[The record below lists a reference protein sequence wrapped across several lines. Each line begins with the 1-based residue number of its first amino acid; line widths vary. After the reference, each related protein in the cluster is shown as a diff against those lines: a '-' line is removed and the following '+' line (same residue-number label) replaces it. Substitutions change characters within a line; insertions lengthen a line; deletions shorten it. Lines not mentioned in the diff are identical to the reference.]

1 MKLAKEFYRLPLS
14 FDVERLQQELA
25 AFSEADW
32 RAHHES
38 FKGNSAIA
46 LISVGGS
53 FNNEFKG
60 PMSPTPALRQSPY
73 LQQVIASFG
82 EVIGRSRLMR
92 LAPGCEVPLHSDINY
107 HWHNRVRIHIPIV
120 TDEAVQFHC
129 DDKQVHMGE
138 GECWIFDSWKYHK
151 VVNNSD
157 KMRVHLVIDTMG
169 SSRFWQMINDASLA
183 YGDLDNPSF
192 TPEHLSFIP
201 NKQVDII
208 TEKVNFPLVM
218 PPSEVR
224 LLTQELSAQI
234 QSATQNDPEASQR
247 FIKLLNDFALDWQ
260 ALWSQFGDDKAGW
273 DAFHR
278 LRQQTL
284 AQAAPLEDRVMVDS
298 QTSAMK
304 VLVHLIMGPAMSPEL
319 AQANTPAPQ
328 SRSQLTPP
336 EASPQPLGARTQPL
350 ATRQPS
356 DSRLEQSSGPIK
368 APQTEAGLTRN
379 SPCPCGS
386 GKKYKQCH
394 GQLN

>member
-25 AFSEADW
+25 AFDEDDW

-60 PMSPTPALRQSPY
+60 PMSPTPALLQSPY

-151 VVNNSD
+151 VVNKSD

-169 SSRFWQMINDASLA
+169 SSRFWQMVNEASLA
-183 YGDLDNPSF
+183 YGNLDDPSF
-192 TPEHLSFIP
+192 KPKHLNFIP
-201 NKQVDII
+201 EKPAEII

-234 QSATQNDPEASQR
+234 QSATGNGSEASQA

-284 AQAAPLEDRVMVDS
+284 AQAAPLEQLVMVDS

-304 VLVHLIMGPAMSPEL
+304 ILVHLIMGPAMSPEL
-319 AQANTPAPQ
+319 AQVNIAAPQLTSTPSAPISSQTRPAPSSPVASTMKKQ
-328 SRSQLTPP
+328 QP
-336 EASPQPLGARTQPL
+336 EP
-350 ATRQPS
+350 
-356 DSRLEQSSGPIK
+356 
-368 APQTEAGLTRN
+368 GLTRN

>member
-1 MKLAKEFYRLPLS
+1 MKLAKEFYRLPQS
-14 FDVERLQQELA
+14 FDVERLQQELS
-25 AFSEADW
+25 AFHEDDW

-60 PMSPTPALRQSPY
+60 PMSPTPALLQSPY

-129 DDKQVHMGE
+129 DDKQVHMGA

-169 SSRFWQMINDASLA
+169 SSRFWQMVNEASLA
-183 YGDLDNPSF
+183 YGDLDDPSF
-192 TPEHLSFIP
+192 KPKHLSYIP
-201 NKQVDII
+201 EKPAEII

-234 QSATQNDPEASQR
+234 QSAADSASEASLT

-260 ALWSQFGDDKAGW
+260 ELWSQFGDDKAGW

-284 AQAAPLEDRVMVDS
+284 AQAAPLEQQVMVDS

-304 VLVHLIMGPAMSPEL
+304 ILVHLIMGPAMSPEL
-319 AQANTPAPQ
+319 AQVNTAAPQ
-328 SRSQLTPP
+328 SAPTPSPPLSAQTRPATSSQAGSAMKKLQP
-336 EASPQPLGARTQPL
+336 EP
-350 ATRQPS
+350 
-356 DSRLEQSSGPIK
+356 
-368 APQTEAGLTRN
+368 GLTRN

>member
-25 AFSEADW
+25 AFDEDDW

-60 PMSPTPALRQSPY
+60 PMSPTPALLQSPY
-73 LQQVIASFG
+73 IQQVIASFG

-120 TDEAVQFHC
+120 TDDAVQFHC

-151 VVNNSD
+151 VVNDSD

-169 SSRFWQMINDASLA
+169 SSRFWQMVNEASLA
-183 YGDLDNPSF
+183 YGNLEDPDFKPKHLSY
-192 TPEHLSFIP
+192 TPEKSTE
-201 NKQVDII
+201 II

-224 LLTQELSAQI
+224 LLTQELCAQI
-234 QSATQNDPEASQR
+234 QSATGNGSVASQA

-273 DAFHR
+273 DVFHR

-284 AQAAPLEDRVMVDS
+284 AQAAPLEQQVMVDS

-304 VLVHLIMGPAMSPEL
+304 ILVHLIMGPAMSPEL
-319 AQANTPAPQ
+319 AQVNTAAPQPASTPSAPISSQTRPAP
-328 SRSQLTPP
+328 SSQAASTMKKQQP
-336 EASPQPLGARTQPL
+336 EP
-350 ATRQPS
+350 
-356 DSRLEQSSGPIK
+356 
-368 APQTEAGLTRN
+368 GLTRN

>member
-25 AFSEADW
+25 AFDEDDW

-60 PMSPTPALRQSPY
+60 PMSPTSALLQSPY

-151 VVNNSD
+151 VVNKSD

-169 SSRFWQMINDASLA
+169 SSRFWQMVNEASLA
-183 YGDLDNPSF
+183 YGDLDDPSF
-192 TPEHLSFIP
+192 KPKHLNYTPDKSAE
-201 NKQVDII
+201 II

-234 QSATQNDPEASQR
+234 QSSTGNSSVATQA
-247 FIKLLNDFALDWQ
+247 FIKLINDFALDWQ

-284 AQAAPLEDRVMVDS
+284 AQAAPLEQQVMVDS

-304 VLVHLIMGPAMSPEL
+304 ILVHLIMGPAMSPEL
-319 AQANTPAPQ
+319 AQVNTAAPQPVPTPSAPISSQTRPAP
-328 SRSQLTPP
+328 SSQA
-336 EASPQPLGARTQPL
+336 ASTMKKPQPEP
-350 ATRQPS
+350 
-356 DSRLEQSSGPIK
+356 
-368 APQTEAGLTRN
+368 GLTRN

>member
-1 MKLAKEFYRLPLS
+1 MKLAKEFYHLPLS
-14 FDVERLQQELA
+14 FDVERLQQELS
-25 AFSEADW
+25 AFTEEDW

-60 PMSPTPALRQSPY
+60 PMSPTPALLQSPY

-120 TDEAVQFHC
+120 TDDAVQFHC

-151 VVNNSD
+151 VVNGSD

-169 SSRFWQMINDASLA
+169 SSRFWQMIDEASLP
-183 YGDLDNPSF
+183 YGQLDDPSF
-192 TPEHLSFIP
+192 KPKHLSFIP
-201 NKQVDII
+201 GSQPEII

-224 LLTQELSAQI
+224 LLTQELGSQI
-234 QSATQNDPEASQR
+234 QAAPDNAPQASER

-260 ALWSQFGDDKAGW
+260 AIWSQFGDDKAGW
-273 DAFHR
+273 DAYHR

-284 AQAAPLEDRVMVDS
+284 AQAAPLENQVMVDS

-319 AQANTPAPQ
+319 AQVNNAAPQ
-328 SRSQLTPP
+328 
-336 EASPQPLGARTQPL
+336 GATQK
-350 ATRQPS
+350 TTQR
-356 DSRLEQSSGPIK
+356 
-368 APQTEAGLTRN
+368 APQRASIPPSAVATKVSEAEPEPSGGAKTGSQPGLTRN